1 MKIIATLQDGRPQVA
16 EVSLEEYNALP
27 LKEGRERFE
36 PNSFWGELET
46 IRVYFNGKGEACTE
60 KPYYKTSDNV
70 SSSLFKKE
78 ALTKNGQLKKS
89 TIKALNSLSK

>member
-27 LKEGRERFE
+27 LKKGTKRFE
-36 PNSFWGELET
+36 PNPFWGELET
-46 IRVYFNGKGEACTE
+46 IRVYFNGKGEVCTE

-70 SSSLFKKE
+70 SSSFFKKE